1 MNNKYL
7 YTLLSMIA
15 MAAAMNDAMAQW
27 QPIVDYPNPNYLYQ
41 EIPCPE
47 KITPYRGF
55 SPHQIHTECI
65 FLPKI
70 CDSVPDPWAIGC
82 PFLFKGEDT
91 TKTVTIKGVAVSLFC
106 RNQELGEF
114 SYELDKDHD
123 VTVVI
128 YKASFGTP
136 ELQVVKEQTFHIDRG
151 KEPDIIMKYPIYQG
165 SDPINDSYDP
175 TDPINYYK
183 YFHEFYFDQPVTV
196 RGFFIII
203 MIEKF
208 NTIAAMHE
216 GNKAALAADRQELFS
231 VHRER
236 IPDECRIPGFDPYIN
251 FCSDTVFSLYNIYN
265 RHEIYTTIPDWDSTR
280 LMTPFEQ
287 AYFPIIPTNDIDQA
301 NGQSSMR
308 VQPNPAREKVNVT
321 SEEGILHLE
330 VIDMNGRTLIRRT
343 CGDMTQSVTLDIS
356 LLPRGTYA
364 VRMKTDR
371 TTAIEKLV
379 VE

>member
-55 SPHQIHTECI
+55 SPHQIHSDCI
-65 FLPKI
+65 FLPRT

-203 MIEKF
+203 MIEKL
-208 NTIAAMHE
+208 NTPAALRE
-216 GNKAALAADRQELFS
+216 GSKAALAADRQYFS
-231 VHRER
+231 LHRER

-251 FCSDTVFSLYNIYN
+251 FCSDTVLTLYNLYN

-321 SEEGILHLE
+321 SEEGIRHLE

-343 CGDMTQSVTLDIS
+343 CEDMTQSVTLDIS